1 MRKYIIVIFIIMLLT
16 TIGINKVQSN
26 LIETQN
32 NNNEIQQT
40 IKLKPPEP
48 EPINPDT
55 LKVQQ
60 ITNWDLEIATYF
72 VEEANARNVNI
83 FEEAL
88 PIAHIET
95 GGTYRFNVSNTNTNG
110 STDGGLFQLNSTTYK
125 EIVKQLKAQGREF
138 DSWDRNDP
146 YVNIASGIYWIAY
159 LKDKHQLEE
168 HKLFTSY
175 NRGVTGAKQY
185 ANRSGTYET
194 KYSRKVMAVRD
205 DLIK

>member
-1 MRKYIIVIFIIMLLT
+1 MEKYIIAILIVVLLT
-16 TIGINKVQSN
+16 TTGVYQAKSN

-32 NNNEIQQT
+32 NKNEIQQT

-48 EPINPDT
+48 EPINPDI

-95 GGTYRFNVSNTNTNG
+95 GGTYRFNASNTNTNG
-110 STDGGLFQLNSTTYK
+110 STDGGLFQLNSITYK

-146 YVNIASGIYWIAY
+146 YVNIAGGIYWIAY
-159 LKDKHQLEE
+159 LKDKHNLEDE
-168 HKLFTSY
+168 ALFTSY
-175 NRGVTGAKQY
+175 NRGVHGAKQY
-185 ANRSGTYET
+185 ASRSGTYET
-194 KYSRKVMAVRD
+194 RYSREVMRIRTE
-205 DLIK
+205 LIK